1 MQDAQHGSRC
11 RCAHLL
17 PTRGADVRENVPL
30 RHLNVIL
37 TVAATLMAAMAAAC
51 GSSERMPSDGTTSA
65 STDDDDSPASTSTS
79 MATTHEADSGS
90 DGTDSDDGSVPS
102 VCGDGVWA
110 PGESCYH
117 ELMSVTLPAAPSR
130 MQTGRMTGT
139 TPNDLVIA
147 YGGLRIDVF
156 QNGSGSLMLDESL
169 TPTGSAQAV
178 LIHDLTGN
186 GVSELVITAND
197 QFGTALLQIAQQG
210 PSLGFGEPIPLPDS
224 GASLGLAAGDLNAD
238 GVPDLVVTGRN
249 AGVVRV
255 LLGDG
260 AGGFALGDAIIVGR
274 QPRRLELAD
283 IDDDGKIDLL
293 VAIQNCQGAFQDPE
307 SSCDFGELAV
317 SRGHGDG
324 TFAEAMNYDL
334 GVYYASQPLAGDFD
348 GDGNLD
354 VAVITADCYWSG
366 ANPGCGPEAGE
377 RIALLLGDGEG
388 GLGDTIHINAVLD
401 ARAGGIADLDND
413 GDLDIA
419 VVGHP
424 VENDETVAELRLLL
438 NAGDGSFSM
447 PLTVGEVG
455 NGAFDLV
462 VADFNDDMVPD
473 IATISFLTQELFVLL
488 SNP

>member
-1 MQDAQHGSRC
+1 LRNFSF
-11 RCAHLL
+11 L
-17 PTRGADVRENVPL
+17 PA
-30 RHLNVIL
+30 
-37 TVAATLMAAMAAAC
+37 VAATFLAGMVATC
-51 GSSERMPSDGTTSA
+51 GSSESVPSDGTSSATS
-65 STDDDDSPASTSTS
+65 DDDLPASPTS
-79 MATTHEADSGS
+79 MAATHEADSGS
-90 DGTDSDDGSVPS
+90 DDTDSDDGPIPS

-110 PGESCYH
+110 PGEFCYH
-117 ELMSVTLPAAPSR
+117 ELISVTLPAAPSR
-130 MQTGRMTGT
+130 MQTGRMTGSA
-139 TPNDLVIA
+139 PNDLVIA

-156 QNGSGSLMLDESL
+156 QNASGSLMLDDTL
-169 TPTGSAQAV
+169 TPTGPAQAI

-186 GVSELVITAND
+186 GVSELIITAND
-197 QFGTALLQIAQQG
+197 QFGTALLLIAHQG
-210 PSLGFGEPIPLPDS
+210 PSLGFDEPILLPDS
-224 GASLGLAAGDLNAD
+224 GPSLGLAAGDLDAD

-260 AGGFALGDAIIVGR
+260 AGGFVLGDAIMVGR

-283 IDDDGKIDLL
+283 IDDDGKLDLI

-317 SRGHGDG
+317 SRGRGDG
-324 TFAEAMNYDL
+324 TFAEATNYDL
-334 GVYYASQPLAGDFD
+334 GVYYASQALPGDFD
-348 GDGNLD
+348 GDGNVD

-388 GLGDTIHINAVLD
+388 GLSDTIHINAVLD
-401 ARAGGIADLDND
+401 ARAGGVADLDND

-424 VENDETVAELRLLL
+424 VGNDETVAELRLLL
-438 NAGDGSFSM
+438 NDGDGTFSIPM
-447 PLTVGEVG
+447 TIGQVG